1 MWGGERKKESLLTM
15 ARDVWL
21 MLLDAYPDVGAG
33 LTLCTMSLKL
43 YVMVLET
50 PLEDST
56 GIMVSDDSSHGL
68 E

>member
-1 MWGGERKKESLLTM
+1 M

-21 MLLDAYPDVGAG
+21 MLLNAYPDVGAG